1 MKHAISTKVPVR
13 TKAKLKAASEEH
25 MGLIGQSP
33 DRVRA
38 YFQDPPV
45 KYAA

>member
-1 MKHAISTKVPVR
+1 VR
-13 TKAKLKAASEEH
+13 TKAKLKAAAEAH
-25 MGLIGQSP
+25 MHTIRQSQ

-38 YFQDPPV
+38 YFQDRRV